1 MSGNDACLLLSCMG
15 AAVGDRGCRRWGGCG
30 RGGGGRDGGGPGDGG
45 GGPDR
50 SVVVEVAGSVVG
62 EPLAL
67 LSLPCVRAHV

>member
-1 MSGNDACLLLSCMG
+1 MG

-62 EPLAL
+62 EPLEL